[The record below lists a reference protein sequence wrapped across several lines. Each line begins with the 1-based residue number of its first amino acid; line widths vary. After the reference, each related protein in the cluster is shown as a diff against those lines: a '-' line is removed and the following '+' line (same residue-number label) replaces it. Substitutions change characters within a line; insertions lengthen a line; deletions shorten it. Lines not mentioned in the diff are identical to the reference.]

1 LVIELR
7 KNNLKEKEKNKV
19 LIIKAIN
26 QNHLELGRLVEEASK
41 YLTFIKFILMKKLI
55 IILLF
60 IPIVGCKTISNIPV
74 PKPSS
79 YELMAIAKK
88 APLSE
93 EESKVW
99 SYSDLKNDSI
109 PGMSLDKAY
118 SFLQGKKGVEVVV
131 GVVDSGTDL
140 LHEDLRDV
148 AWVNVKEI
156 ENNGIDDDKNG
167 YIDDINGWN
176 FLGTIYKEHLEY
188 ERIVKDPI
196 IADEETLKEATEF
209 YNKKVDGAEA
219 NKKRYGQMLQMVT
232 NVDSTLSKYF
242 KNKNYSKDDVM
253 DASTDDNSLKQ
264 SLSIAKQMYGNG
276 LRSLS
281 QAIQELN
288 SLVDKADELLNGDSL
303 KNEYRNIL
311 GDDPNIMDDKP
322 YGDSKTGHSIKDE
335 SHGTHVSGI
344 IAASRDNKIG
354 INGIANNVK
363 IMAVR
368 AVPDGDEYDKDV
380 ALGLR
385 YAVDNGAKIIN
396 TSFGKGFSPKKEWVF
411 EAIEY
416 AASKDVLIVNA
427 AGNDGNNIDFEKVFP
442 IDSRDLKTEI
452 SDNFLTVGA
461 MSANYDENLPA
472 SFSNYGKINVDVFAP
487 GVQIYS
493 TTPEN
498 EYAKF
503 SGTSMA
509 APSAAGVAA
518 LIRSYYP
525 KLSASQVK
533 HILMNSGTLINFE
546 VIKPGSRS
554 WEKPNGEKV
563 PFSDLSVSGRIVNA
577 YNALKMADYMI
588 NSR

>member
-1 LVIELR
+1 
-7 KNNLKEKEKNKV
+7 
-19 LIIKAIN
+19 
-26 QNHLELGRLVEEASK
+26 
-41 YLTFIKFILMKKLI
+41 MKKLI

-60 IPIVGCKTISNIPV
+60 IPIVSCKTISNIPV

-118 SFLQGKKGVEVVV
+118 SLLQGKKGVEVVV

-156 ENNGIDDDKNG
+156 ENNGVDDDKNG

-219 NKKRYGQMLQMVT
+219 NKKRYGQMLKMVT

-242 KNKNYSKDDVM
+242 KNKNYSKDDIM
-253 DASTDDNSLKQ
+253 NASTDDNALKQ
-264 SLSIAKQMYGNG
+264 SLSIAKQMYANG

-281 QAIQELN
+281 QAIQEIN

-442 IDSRDLKTEI
+442 NDSRDLKTEI

-461 MSANYDENLPA
+461 ISANYNENLPA